1 MVLIPPVNIPS
12 VLLSGVRRA
21 GFGLLIGSR
30 RIICSTTLFP
40 LESTASRFWPLRP
53 LPNPTQSA
61 RFSRTVITSSA
72 LITKIPNPTQ
82 SARFSRT
89 VITSSASQSVNSR
102 VPLKSSQI
110 DHENPNDWRPIY
122 RLTLMP
128 LIQAVSRSKF
138 LFTTIL
144 VLGTP
149 FVIYA
154 GQEGYVTSNFPVFF
168 VGATVFSLGTLAAF
182 SYFSTR
188 LIGVVSIH
196 KTSGLIR
203 LGHLTFWGSRINTL
217 LSVECLIPP
226 ADFADNPA
234 DSQTVRVGVLS
245 ESVDGR
251 SRGKIQHMFF
261 LTRIRAQFVDGDTF
275 ERLFGFH
282 W

>member
-1 MVLIPPVNIPS
+1 M
-12 VLLSGVRRA
+12 LLSGVRRA

-30 RIICSTTLFP
+30 RIICSTTLYP

-53 LPNPTQSA
+53 LPNPT
-61 RFSRTVITSSA
+61 R
-72 LITKIPNPTQ
+72 

-89 VITSSASQSVNSR
+89 VITSSASQSVISR

-251 SRGKIQHMFF
+251 SRGKIQRIFF
-261 LTRIRAQFVDGDTF
+261 LTRIRAQFVDVDTF